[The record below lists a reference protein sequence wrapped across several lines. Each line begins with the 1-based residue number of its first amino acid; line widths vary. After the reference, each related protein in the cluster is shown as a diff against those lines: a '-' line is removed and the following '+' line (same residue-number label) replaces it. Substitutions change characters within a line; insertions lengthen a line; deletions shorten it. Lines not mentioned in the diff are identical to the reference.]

1 MDRSVDPCQDFYR
14 YTCGNWM
21 KTTKIPSSRSHYNIF
36 SEINDQNKQKIKDVS
51 IVFPFKLFYSSDTYT
66 VCIAWWQHF
75 GKLIKWFYT
84 KSYKID
90 IYYVCCGKIV
100 KEGIFFFF
108 YIFYLVL
115 KMMIQRLLIKMY
127 TFITSYKKSIWE
139 NDHMILLK
147 IRKPECLYSL
157 TECSLSLT
165 LKINVSE
172 VFS

>member
-66 VCIAWWQHF
+66 VCIACWQHF

-90 IYYVCCGKIV
+90 IYYVCCGEIV

-108 YIFYLVL
+108 
-115 KMMIQRLLIKMY
+115 
-127 TFITSYKKSIWE
+127 TFSILCWRWWFR
-139 NDHMILLK
+139 DCLLK
-147 IRKPECLYSL
+147 CTHLLHHTRKAYERMITWFYWKFVNLSVYIHWQNAACFN
-157 TECSLSLT
+157 TEDQC
-165 LKINVSE
+165 
-172 VFS
+172 FWGF